1 MLQYKLKEAHCCAAI
16 DAHPDTP
23 PPMHHDHLPSSMGRR
38 VPGGIAFALFLAL
51 AGSQLNA
58 AGPAPVISRIGLDG
72 TNVVLAVNGV
82 TTGGTYFIDRTSA
95 LTATNWSQQAAFE
108 GFVGGTN
115 WPDTNTVTLSS
126 AFYRVERDN
135 YHPRVGQKAILATH
149 YHSVTG
155 IAAIVNNT
163 TIKLTEFN
171 YDGGGITVV
180 AIVSPNSS
188 LQPYT
193 VISDN
198 LVRGQPY
205 VNATMTFNLPP
216 GTDLG
221 DVAYFSIW
229 CIDAVVSFGDGP
241 FQ

>member
-1 MLQYKLKEAHCCAAI
+1 MR
-16 DAHPDTP
+16 
-23 PPMHHDHLPSSMGRR
+23 RR
-38 VPGGIAFALFLAL
+38 VPGGIALACL
-51 AGSQLNA
+51 LA
-58 AGPAPVISRIGLDG
+58 AGIARPNGVVQAPVISRIGVED
-72 TNVVLAVNGV
+72 TNVVLTVNQM
-82 TTGGTYFIDRTSA
+82 TTGGTYFVDRTVS
-95 LTATNWSQQAAFE
+95 LTATNWSQRAAFE

-115 WPDTNTVTLSS
+115 WPDANGAAHSS
-126 AFYRVERDN
+126 AFYRVARDN
-135 YHPRVGQKAILATH
+135 YQPRVGQQAILATH

-155 IAAIVNNT
+155 IATIVNNT

-180 AIVSPNSS
+180 AIVSANSS

-193 VISDN
+193 VISTN
-198 LVRGQPY
+198 LAHGQPY